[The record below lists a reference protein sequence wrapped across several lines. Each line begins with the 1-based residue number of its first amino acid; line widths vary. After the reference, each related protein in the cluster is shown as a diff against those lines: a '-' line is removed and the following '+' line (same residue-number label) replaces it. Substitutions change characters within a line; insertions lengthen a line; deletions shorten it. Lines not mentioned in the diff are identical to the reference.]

1 MYDWLCGVR
10 YPAGYVCGCYGSM
23 GVRLCE
29 VLYVLLRL
37 LLIVNGGYVCR
48 CLGAT
53 SVALCVGDVGP
64 PVPYR

>member
-1 MYDWLCGVR
+1 M
-10 YPAGYVCGCYGSM
+10 
-23 GVRLCE
+23 
-29 VLYVLLRL
+29 LLRL
-37 LLIVNGGYVCR
+37 LLIVNGGYVCL

>member
-1 MYDWLCGVR
+1 
-10 YPAGYVCGCYGSM
+10 M

-37 LLIVNGGYVCR
+37 LLIVNGGYVCL